1 MSTTRGAHQRASFL
15 AGAVDHVLGHGVTA
29 LSLRPLAAALGTSD
43 RMLLYYFGT
52 RERLLDAVLTAVGEQ
67 LRAGLEVA
75 LPADPMPPA
84 VLLRSAW
91 GVVSRP
97 DNEAHLRLYVEISG
111 LAARGQE
118 PFRTTAAAVA
128 RDWLDWTAARL
139 AVPADERHRAAAG
152 VLAVLDGR
160 LLTRFVTGE
169 ETAQEAAMWLGV
181 ALGATSAR
189 HS

>member
-1 MSTTRGAHQRASFL
+1 M
-15 AGAVDHVLGHGVTA
+15 
-29 LSLRPLAAALGTSD
+29 AAASGRWASSCAPAS
-43 RMLLYYFGT
+43 RWRCPPT
-52 RERLLDAVLTAVGEQ
+52 RCPGGAPAERLG
-67 LRAGLEVA
+67 VA
-75 LPADPMPPA
+75 
-84 VLLRSAW
+84 
-91 GVVSRP
+91 RP

-128 RDWLDWTAARL
+128 RDWLGWTAARL
-139 AVPADERHRAAAG
+139 AVPDDERHRAAAG
-152 VLAVLDGR
+152 VLAVLDGL

-169 ETAQEAAMWLGV
+169 EAAQEAAMWLGV

>member
-1 MSTTRGAHQRASFL
+1 MPAS
-15 AGAVDHVLGHGVTA
+15 
-29 LSLRPLAAALGTSD
+29 
-43 RMLLYYFGT
+43 M
-52 RERLLDAVLTAVGEQ
+52 GEQ

-139 AVPADERHRAAAG
+139 AVPDDERHRAAAG
-152 VLAVLDGR
+152 VLAVLDGL

-169 ETAQEAAMWLGV
+169 EAAQEAAMWLGV

-189 HS
+189 DS